1 NKVDLAYGVPQIIK
15 GVDDAATYA
24 NAQVAERGYAKR
36 AVYPLL
42 LRNWTQF
49 NHELNRITGG
59 TGIAIAFNYE
69 IPQVS
74 DEEKVEADK
83 KAVEATIISR
93 MVAEGYSLDSVIDAF
108 QLSNAYKLLKRG
120 NNPPVIEND
129 KPDVDEG
136 N

>member
-1 NKVDLAYGVPQIIK
+1 
-15 GVDDAATYA
+15 
-24 NAQVAERGYAKR
+24 
-36 AVYPLL
+36 
-42 LRNWTQF
+42 NWTQF

-83 KAVEATIISR
+83 KAVEASIISR

-136 N
+136 NEVIDSPDPDKANGIVVKNKVIIAKSELSDEKKLENVAINLMES